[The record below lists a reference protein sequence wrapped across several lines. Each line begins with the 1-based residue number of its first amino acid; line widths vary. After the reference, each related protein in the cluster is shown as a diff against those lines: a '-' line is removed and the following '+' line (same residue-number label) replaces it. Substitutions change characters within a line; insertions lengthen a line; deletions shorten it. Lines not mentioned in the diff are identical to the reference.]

1 MVGFVKD
8 IEKIKETPC
17 SKCEK
22 PTISKRLGR
31 AHYHC
36 EECDHDKSL
45 SDVYY
50 FEATQA
56 TISGKVSE

>member
-1 MVGFVKD
+1 MVALVKEMEK
-8 IEKIKETPC
+8 IEKTPC
-17 SKCEK
+17 GKCDK
-22 PTISKRLGR
+22 LTISKRLGR

-50 FEATQA
+50 FEATHK
-56 TISGKVSE
+56 TKKVKR